1 MRRRRATE
9 RYRHELKPMAELTR
23 RGDELLRSV
32 AKTRRPVVLTG
43 EDGEPK
49 GVLLDVASYS
59 ELRDAAL
66 LMEVMALGR
75 RAERGS
81 RRRGRRPA
89 ARR

>member
-1 MRRRRATE
+1 
-9 RYRHELKPMAELTR
+9 MAELTQ
-23 RGDELLRSV
+23 RGAELLRSV
-32 AKTRRPVVLTG
+32 AKTRRAVVLTG
-43 EDGEPK
+43 EDGEPT

-75 RAERGS
+75 PAERMPVT
-81 RRRGRRPA
+81 RRRRRA